1 LRAFLRSASGD
12 ALAPPRASQL
22 PKEENIVATF
32 IGETIRVKGQM
43 RADEDIRIAGRF
55 EGEIQSSDHV
65 VTVQPTAQVQAQ
77 VAAKAV
83 VVGGSIDGDIVAAD
97 AIMLQ
102 NTAMVAGKISAPR
115 IAINDGASFNG
126 KIDTFAAKS

>member
-1 LRAFLRSASGD
+1 
-12 ALAPPRASQL
+12 
-22 PKEENIVATF
+22 VATF

-83 VVGGSIDGDIVAAD
+83 VIGGAIDGDIVAAD

-102 NTAMVAGKISAPR
+102 NTAMVAGKISAPK

-126 KIDTFAAKS
+126 KIDTFATKS